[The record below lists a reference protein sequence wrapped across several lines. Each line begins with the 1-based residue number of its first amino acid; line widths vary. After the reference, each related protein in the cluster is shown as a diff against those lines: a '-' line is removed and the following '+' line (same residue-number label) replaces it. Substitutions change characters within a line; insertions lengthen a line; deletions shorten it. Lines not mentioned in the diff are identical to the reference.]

1 MKKKVE
7 LKIEAGEAVGIIAA
21 QSIGE
26 PGTQMTM
33 RTFHYAGV
41 AEHVPTGLPRI
52 IEILDRK
59 TVPKKP
65 LVVIRFKS
73 EYAKDRDTVQRI
85 MKEIEHIRLGDLASF
100 NLSITDKSYVI
111 KIKLRLDDY
120 YKQLVSPESIVDNI
134 NKFIRSKGINKR
146 LSKARNMEVYR
157 LVISRDIGIEK
168 IHNIYSR
175 LPNITVNGIDGVSK
189 ATVVQEGEEY
199 IIKAAGNNLEGI
211 YNRYK
216 NYIDLNRCYTNDIV
230 MIYRLFGIEAAR
242 NAILKEL
249 KETLDMQGLDVDIRH
264 LSLLAD
270 GMCWTGEVL
279 SIGRNGMVRYKNSV
293 LARAAYEETV
303 KHLVRAAINGEEDRL
318 KGPIEAVLSGKP
330 ISFGTGRIVL
340 KFKFKS

>member
-1 MKKKVE
+1 MKSKVNV
-7 LKIEAGEAVGIIAA
+7 KIESGEAVGIIAA

-59 TVPKKP
+59 NVPKKP
-65 LVVIRFKS
+65 LLVIRFKP
-73 EYAKDRDTVQRI
+73 EYAKDLSTVQKI
-85 MKEIEHIRLGDLASF
+85 MREIEHISLKDVASF
-100 NLSITDKSYVI
+100 NLSITEKNYVI
-111 KIKLRLDDY
+111 KIKIRLDDY
-120 YKQLVSPESIVDNI
+120 YKQLVSSDRILDHI
-134 NKFIRSKGINKR
+134 NKFLKSKGIDKK

-157 LVISRDIGIEK
+157 LVVSRDISIEK
-168 IHNIYSR
+168 IHSIYSK
-175 LPNITVNGIDGVSK
+175 LPTLTINGIEGISK
-189 ATVVQEGEEY
+189 ATVVQEEGEFL
-199 IIKAAGNNLEGI
+199 IKAAGNNLEAL
-211 YNRYK
+211 YNKYK
-216 NYIDLNRCYTNDIV
+216 DYIDLNRCYTNDIV
-230 MIYRLFGIEAAR
+230 MIYKLFGIEAAR

-293 LARAAYEETV
+293 LARAAYEETI
-303 KHLVRAAINGEEDRL
+303 KHLVRGAINGEEDKL
-318 KGPIEAVLSGKP
+318 KGPVEAVLSGKP
-330 ISFGTGRIVL
+330 ISFGTGGIIL